1 MFNVQQQNKMVYIL
15 EDLSTHL
22 MSFGIAWIYL
32 CKYIIVKSIKD
43 LIIMTA
49 FHTPAMCQFS

>member
-1 MFNVQQQNKMVYIL
+1 MLNVQQLNKMVCIW

-22 MSFGIAWIYL
+22 MSFAIAWIYL

-49 FHTPAMCQFS
+49 FHMPAMCQFS

>member
-1 MFNVQQQNKMVYIL
+1 MFNIQQLKKIIYIQ

-32 CKYIIVKSIKD
+32 CKHIIVKSIKD

-49 FHTPAMCQFS
+49 FHMPAMCQIS